1 MEDLIKYTPIEL
13 NKLFNDIKLKHDTL
27 KQEIIDHTFE
37 ADELEKTINNKLL
50 LLDEAE
56 KTYIALIEEIS
67 KR

>member
-1 MEDLIKYTPIEL
+1 MEDLSKYTPIEL
-13 NKLFNDIKLKHDTL
+13 NKLLNDIKLKHDTL
-27 KQEIIDHTFE
+27 KQEIIDYTFE

-56 KTYIALIEEIS
+56 KTYVVLIEEIS